1 MSITS
6 PMRASILKSRPST
19 SRRSGRAND
28 PVLRATAIVALL
40 GIGAIHF
47 LQIVVTFQFM
57 PILGVAYTLLIVA
70 CLTIIGRLCVNG
82 GDKLTWLATAG
93 VGAAAIGG
101 YIFTRVL
108 STPLDNQDVGNWA
121 CMLGLAALFIE
132 GSLMTLSLYTAATER
147 IHDNRKTP
155 AKVAA

>member
-1 MSITS
+1 MSIAS
-6 PMRASILKSRPST
+6 PIRASILKPRPST

-28 PVLRATAIVALL
+28 PVLRATAVVALL

-57 PILGVAYTLLIVA
+57 PLLGVGYTLLIVA
-70 CLTIIGRLCVNG
+70 CLALIGRLCVHG
-82 GDKLTWLATAG
+82 GDQLTWLATAG

-101 YIFTRVL
+101 YIFTRLL

-132 GSLMTLSLYTAATER
+132 GILMTLGLYTATTET
-147 IHDNRKTP
+147 IHEHRKIP
-155 AKVAA
+155 AEVAA